1 MQNGGGIDPRMLLQN
16 QVQMNHAKNHVESVD
31 ELIRKLEGQ
40 GKKIKI
46 LDDDENE
53 TKQSPTKASKKK
65 KKPTNSN

>member
-1 MQNGGGIDPRMLLQN
+1 MLLQN

-46 LDDDENE
+46 LDDDEDE
-53 TKQSPTKASKKK
+53 IK
-65 KKPTNSN
+65 